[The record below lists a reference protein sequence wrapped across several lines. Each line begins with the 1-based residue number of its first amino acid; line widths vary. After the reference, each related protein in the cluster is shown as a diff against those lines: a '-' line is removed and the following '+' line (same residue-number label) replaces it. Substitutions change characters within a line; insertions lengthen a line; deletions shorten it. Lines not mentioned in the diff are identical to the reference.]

1 MVLREVGRVLPP
13 LFLFQKLFFM
23 IRKVYSYPGIAAGDV
38 QIRVGKALIK
48 VPFANGYL
56 DKKMSRPAVYSTG
69 DPVMQSIIESSDL
82 FGHRIFLQ
90 NTYGSTYGSEGVEPA
105 PVEEPTNGAID
116 DASVYPEVTNWE
128 EAVKVL
134 KAIPGVK
141 VTSLRTPDSAKKVAE
156 SHGVVFPN
164 YNFE

>member
-1 MVLREVGRVLPP
+1 
-13 LFLFQKLFFM
+13 M

-82 FGHRIFLQ
+82 FGRRIFLQ
-90 NTYGSTYGSEGVEPA
+90 NTYGSEDVGPA
-105 PVEEPTNGAID
+105 PVEEPTNVTVDA
-116 DASVYPEVTNWE
+116 ASVYPEVTNWE

>member
-1 MVLREVGRVLPP
+1 
-13 LFLFQKLFFM
+13 M

-48 VPFANGYL
+48 IPFANGYL

-69 DPVMQSIIESSDL
+69 DPVMQAIIESSDL
-82 FGHRIFLQ
+82 FGRRIFLQ
-90 NTYGSTYGSEGVEPA
+90 NTYGSENREPT
-105 PVEEPTNGAID
+105 PVEAPTNGAID
-116 DASVYPEVTNWE
+116 DASVYPEVNNWE

-141 VTSLRTPDSAKKVAE
+141 ATSLRTPDSAKKVAE

>member
-1 MVLREVGRVLPP
+1 
-13 LFLFQKLFFM
+13 M

-69 DPVMQSIIESSDL
+69 DPVMQAIIESSDL
-82 FGHRIFLQ
+82 FGRRIFLQ
-90 NTYGSTYGSEGVEPA
+90 NTYGSEDVEPA
-105 PVEEPTNGAID
+105 PVEAPTNGAIG

>member
-1 MVLREVGRVLPP
+1 
-13 LFLFQKLFFM
+13 M

-82 FGHRIFLQ
+82 FGRRIFLQ
-90 NTYGSTYGSEGVEPA
+90 NTYGNTYGSEGVEPA
-105 PVEEPTNGAID
+105 PVEPPTNVTVDA
-116 DASVYPEVTNWE
+116 ASVYPEVTNWE